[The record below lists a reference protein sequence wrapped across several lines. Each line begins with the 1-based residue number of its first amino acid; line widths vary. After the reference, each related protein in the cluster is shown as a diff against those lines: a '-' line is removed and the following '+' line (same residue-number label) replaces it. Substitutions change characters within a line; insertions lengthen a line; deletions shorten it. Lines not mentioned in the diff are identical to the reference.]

1 MYLHVLLFNII
12 ISFLLLRLLFGIQKG
27 REIIFVIII
36 ITIIIIIIIIILYLY
51 ITSAYQDM
59 RWYKWRR
66 L

>member
-51 ITSAYQDM
+51 ITSAY
-59 RWYKWRR
+59 
-66 L
+66 